1 MKLKTRFIQSVIATA
16 KSTEARL
23 PWTRDS
29 RTPRA
34 SAARAATQS
43 A

>member
-1 MKLKTRFIQSVIATA
+1 MKRKSRFIASVIATA
-16 KSTEARL
+16 KSTEAPL
-23 PWTRDS
+23 PWARGT

-34 SAARAATQS
+34 AAARHQAQS

>member
-1 MKLKTRFIQSVIATA
+1 MKRKSRFIASVIATA
-16 KSTEARL
+16 KSTEAPL
-23 PWTRDS
+23 PWTRGS

-34 SAARAATQS
+34 GKARRQSQS

>member
-1 MKLKTRFIQSVIATA
+1 MKRKSRFIASVIATA
-16 KSTEARL
+16 KSTEAAL
-23 PWTRDS
+23 PWTRGS

-34 SAARAATQS
+34 GKGRRHNQS